1 MIEKL
6 EKEKKQIEQ
15 EVKQYMQDNEKA
27 KSDSFEVS
35 WKEIT
40 QRRIDTEKLRA
51 EQPKIYNQ
59 YLKTYQMRKFGV
71 KDV

>member
-1 MIEKL
+1 
-6 EKEKKQIEQ
+6 
-15 EVKQYMQDNEKA
+15 MQDNEKA

-71 KDV
+71 KDVQEEFYNGSKRSFSN